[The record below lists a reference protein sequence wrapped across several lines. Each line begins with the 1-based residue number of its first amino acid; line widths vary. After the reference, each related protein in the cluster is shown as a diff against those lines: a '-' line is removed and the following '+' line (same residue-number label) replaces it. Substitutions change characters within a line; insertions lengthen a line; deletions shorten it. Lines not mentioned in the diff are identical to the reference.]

1 MACGRGELDP
11 GLQGLAVY
19 MPSSRRGGLL
29 LFSGARRINAG
40 KSLLDSIFGG
50 LSKGGHPGGRG
61 GGCMRTK
68 VTDVSACLPLGSAV
82 GSVGPVL

>member
-19 MPSSRRGGLL
+19 MSSSRRGGLL

-40 KSLLDSIFGG
+40 KSLLDSKFGG
-50 LSKGGHPGGRG
+50 LSKGGIQEEGEE
-61 GGCMRTK
+61 
-68 VTDVSACLPLGSAV
+68 VV
-82 GSVGPVL
+82 